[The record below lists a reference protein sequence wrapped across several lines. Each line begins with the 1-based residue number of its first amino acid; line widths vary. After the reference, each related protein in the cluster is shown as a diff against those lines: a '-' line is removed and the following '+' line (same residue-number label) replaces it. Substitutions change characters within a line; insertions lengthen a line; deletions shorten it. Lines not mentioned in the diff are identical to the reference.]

1 MENKKINWDEK
12 FAQFY
17 DETGYAEVEMYNE
30 PEYDLMNYI
39 GQSRYATN
47 FDLKKGDI
55 LAIIKALKQSAAYQ
69 RASQKSMTTSKTNT
83 VIGPKDDFEDDNYI
97 FKDTEALIQT
107 RQAHMEEVAIIA
119 KIIAEALGVNG
130 DFSYIIG
137 LIHDIGHTPEGH
149 FGERVFS
156 SIARLNNCGYIVHNA
171 MGAYV
176 AEREGIIKNAEKE
189 VLEFN
194 GDADLDEVR
203 RFMRYV
209 IDGVVSHNGEG
220 TVGKIIPE
228 NKTTE
233 KMIEEIRRCFTEKG
247 YDKRIMPATIEG
259 AIIRYADIL
268 AYTRSDLLD
277 GFRLRD
283 ERGNKILNGFNDD
296 YLALIGTVIAK
307 KNNYNKMLTLE
318 NKFLLELYGLTKK
331 IGKLEFKSKTQADFV
346 ELERLEKEREIIQKK
361 YDEFCEYKVEYAK
374 EYISK
379 IPPGQVKTKISST
392 MQNVFMKDL
401 IETSRDKNY
410 ITMSPLMRRSFFAL
424 RDLNFKYIVPYTR
437 RGYLAEFPIPTN
449 RLVNIFSEGLMKRGI
464 VFDAIPEDVKERYG
478 LKRKYEAIEQDKE
491 SKKTKIDYEVKM
503 YHYYDNL
510 PKEKISEIYHN
521 SVRALYDITDR
532 DIRIAFGEEEYDG
545 ELKEIYETD
554 KIVPIREK
562 INEMGEI
569 SKTEEGRLNL
579 FNELIEERIK
589 NIEKIIASKMAIEYL
604 GGMTD
609 NTLIAVLLNRGL
621 LSRNQLIKKYGRP
634 SKNFDKNQGEFD
646 KGLTQLQK
654 SYSAALNG
662 LIRPDDIPEN
672 EITL

>member
-1 MENKKINWDEK
+1 MKKNELTWDEK
-12 FAQFY
+12 LAKFY
-17 DETGYAEVEMYNE
+17 DETGYAEVEMYHE
-30 PEYDLMNYI
+30 PDENLMNYMGI
-39 GQSRYATN
+39 SQYATHFN
-47 FDLKKGDI
+47 LKEGDI
-55 LAIIKALKQSAAYQ
+55 LAIIKALKQSAAFQ

-83 VIGPKDDFEDDNYI
+83 VIGPNDEFADDTYI
-97 FKDTEALIQT
+97 FKDTESLIQT

-119 KIIAEALGVNG
+119 KMIAKALGVNG

-156 SIARLNNCGYIVHNA
+156 SIARLNNCGYVVHNA

-176 AEREGIIKNAEKE
+176 AEREGIIENAEKE

-194 GDADLDEVR
+194 EDADPEEVK

-228 NKTTE
+228 NKSTE
-233 KMIEEIRRCFTEKG
+233 KMIEEIRRCFTQKG
-247 YDKRIMPATIEG
+247 YDRKIMPATIEG

-318 NKFLLELYGLTKK
+318 NKFLLELYGLTKR
-331 IGKLEFKSKTQADFV
+331 INYFEFKSKTPNDFL
-346 ELERLEKEREIIQKK
+346 ELERLEKEREIIRKK
-361 YDEFCEYKVEYAK
+361 YDEFCEYKIEYAK
-374 EYISK
+374 EYISNLK
-379 IPPGQVKTKISST
+379 PSEVKTKISST
-392 MQNVFMKDL
+392 MQNVFIKDL
-401 IETSRDKNY
+401 VETSKDKDF
-410 ITMSPLMRRSFFAL
+410 ITMSPLMRRTFFAL
-424 RDLNFKYIVPYTR
+424 RDLNFRYIVPYTR

-464 VFDAIPEDVKERYG
+464 VYDAIPDDVKERYG
-478 LKRKYEAIEQDKE
+478 IKRKYENVKE
-491 SKKTKIDYEVKM
+491 DDDAKKPKIDYEVKM

-510 PKEKISEIYHN
+510 PEDKISEIYHN
-521 SVRALYDITDR
+521 SMRALYDITEH

-545 ELKEIYETD
+545 ELKETYENE

-562 INEMGEI
+562 INELGLH
-569 SKTEEGRLNL
+569 SKTEEGRIELL
-579 FNELIEERIK
+579 DELIGERIK

-621 LSRNQLIKKYGRP
+621 LSREQLIKKYGRP
-634 SKNFDKNQGEFD
+634 SKNVIAKEFD
-646 KGLTQLQK
+646 QGLTQLQN
-654 SYSAALNG
+654 SYSEALNG
-662 LIRPDDIPEN
+662 LIKPDDIPEE